1 MDIRIIFDDPRE
13 KRERE
18 QDRIQESLA
27 ETIKFFGEDE
37 KSDGELLADLVY
49 EDFVKCR

>member
-1 MDIRIIFDDPRE
+1 MNIRIIFDDHEE
-13 KRERE
+13 KRGRE
-18 QDRIQESLA
+18 QDRIHETLA